1 MRRRHWVFNPAL
13 WCVGSGTGYLRC
25 LSACD
30 ISCQICNRKVLALF
44 DRLNC
49 MSELDFS
56 SPYPFDVVVLP
67 KTWTTASIQE
77 LNVEVRHGFASGRH
91 SPDPDSGVPHLR
103 PMNVSTEGKLVFDK
117 LLFVPDSNAVRA
129 KRGDIIFN
137 NTNSAELVGKTA
149 SLDSNEEF
157 AFSNHMTRLRTPT
170 GLSHRFVAYQLHYL
184 WETGYFKYRSTQ
196 HVNQASISGAT
207 LTQTIPVVV
216 APQLEQIRIVA
227 EIDSLLDRYQ
237 AVGSALSRARIMLE
251 EYRGKVLAAAVSGTL
266 LPPYPDGT
274 ESTTSSQ
281 AIFHGVEDDHLF
293 VNAPLTAPVLTPDEP
308 SIPTSWRWARI
319 DAVGELKLGKMRSP
333 ANERGEYMRPHL
345 RVANVFEDRI
355 DFTDINYLNFS
366 PEEFEI
372 YKLQAGDILLNEGQ
386 SPELVGR
393 PAMFLGQPE
402 DMCFQN
408 TLIRFRTRSG
418 ISPGFALLVFRYY
431 FRSGRFTKV
440 ARWTTNLAHL
450 GFGRFAAMPF
460 PVPPL
465 AEQERIVAEAHQRL
479 NSADEI
485 EETFVRL
492 TKHLASARQATLHQ
506 AFTGALI
513 PQNADDEPASVLLAA
528 LQTQQHIQR
537 IEAANKKL
545 QLKLSKQISSRKSL
559 KNTVVPIQMAPRRL
573 LIDILAENGE
583 PMTPEELFDASGFT
597 EEEVELFYDELR
609 SAKHHKTIVEVRTVT
624 KRLLALTE
632 TL

>member
-1 MRRRHWVFNPAL
+1 
-13 WCVGSGTGYLRC
+13 
-25 LSACD
+25 
-30 ISCQICNRKVLALF
+30 
-44 DRLNC
+44 
-49 MSELDFS
+49 MSELNFT
-56 SPYPFDVVVLP
+56 SPYPFDVAALP
-67 KTWTTASIQE
+67 ITWATASIKE
-77 LNVEVRHGFASGRH
+77 LAIEVRHGFASGRH
-91 SPDPDSGVPHLR
+91 SPDPDAGIPHLR

-117 LLFVPDSNAVRA
+117 LLFVPDSNSVRA
-129 KRGDIIFN
+129 KQGDIIFN
-137 NTNSAELVGKTA
+137 NTNSVELVGKTA

-157 AFSNHMTRLRTPT
+157 AFSNHMTRLRTPA

-196 HVNQASISGAT
+196 HVNQASISSAT

-237 AVGSALSRARIMLE
+237 AVGSALARARRMLE
-251 EYRGKVLAAAVSGTL
+251 EYRGNVLAAAVSGTL
-266 LPPYPDGT
+266 LPSHPDST
-274 ESTTSSQ
+274 ESITGSQ
-281 AIFHGVEDDHLF
+281 AVFHGVEDDHLF
-293 VNAPLTAPVLTPDEP
+293 VKSPLMAPVLTPDEP
-308 SIPTSWRWARI
+308 AIPTSWRWARI

-333 ANERGEYMRPHL
+333 ANERGEHMRPHL

-355 DFTDINYLNFS
+355 DFTDINYLNFP
-366 PEEFEI
+366 PEEFEA

-393 PAMFLGQPE
+393 PAMFLGQPAG
-402 DMCFQN
+402 MCFQN

-418 ISPGFALLVFRYY
+418 ISPGFALLVFRHY

-479 NSADEI
+479 TAADEI

-492 TKHLASARQATLHQ
+492 TKYLASARQATLHQ
-506 AFTGALI
+506 AFTGVLI
-513 PQNADDEPASVLLAA
+513 QQQADDEPASALLTS
-528 LQTQQHIQR
+528 LQAQQQVQNT
-537 IEAANKKL
+537 EAANKKSRL
-545 QLKLSKQISSRKSL
+545 QTSKQVGNRPPL
-559 KNTVVPIQMAPRRL
+559 KNIAAPIQMVSRRPL
-573 LIDILAENGE
+573 TDILAEHGE
-583 PMTPEELFDASGFT
+583 AMTPEELFDASGFT

-609 SAKHHKTIVEVRTVT
+609 AAKHRKIIVEVRTVT

-632 TL
+632 TI